1 VSTEVRAGNPTGPE
15 PGDDVDDDGALAVGA
30 EAVARSQWQLF
41 RRRFLRHKLAMTGLV
56 ILATMFVLCFGARWI
71 APYPKNNQDLLSDPV
86 GPGRDHLFGQ
96 DELGR
101 DYFTEVLY
109 AGQISLKIGLAVAV
123 LSTALGAT
131 LGSVA
136 GYFGRA
142 YDLILMRITDMF
154 LLVPGVALLAVAFR
168 KFGQSDLAII
178 VVLTGIGWMLVAR
191 VVRGQVLSLRDR
203 EFVDAAKVAG
213 ASPFRIIFR
222 HLIPNMVGPIA
233 VNATLS
239 MVGAILAESTLS
251 FLGFGIQPPDTSWG
265 NLLAQNRGYLG
276 LSKAYLLYF
285 PSIAIVLAVLAISF
299 VGDGLRD
306 AFDPESQR

>member
-1 VSTEVRAGNPTGPE
+1 MSTEVRAGNPTGPE

-86 GPGRDHLFGQ
+86 GPGREHLFGQ

>member
-1 VSTEVRAGNPTGPE
+1 MSTEVRAGNPTGPE

>member
-203 EFVDAAKVAG
+203 EIVDAAKVAG